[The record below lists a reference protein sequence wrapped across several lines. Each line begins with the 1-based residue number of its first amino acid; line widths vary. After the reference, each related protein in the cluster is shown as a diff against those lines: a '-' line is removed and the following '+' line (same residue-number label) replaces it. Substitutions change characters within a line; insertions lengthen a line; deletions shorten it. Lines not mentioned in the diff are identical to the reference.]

1 MIICINSHINCVSVS
16 WASASVAVGEAIKC
30 FSCSGSLSG
39 PCGRLDASRD
49 VITCGGW
56 VRTCVTVFGGAGG
69 VSTGGCWYK
78 NNYSMKNSDGQI
90 DFIVRVFHSSLHVS
104 HDFYVN

>member
-1 MIICINSHINCVSVS
+1 MIICINIHINCVSVS
-16 WASASVAVGEAIKC
+16 FNSASAAVGEAIKC

-39 PCGRLDASRD
+39 PCGRPDASRD

-69 VSTGGCWYK
+69 VSTGGR
-78 NNYSMKNSDGQI
+78 Q
-90 DFIVRVFHSSLHVS
+90 HEQ
-104 HDFYVN
+104 